1 MTTAA
6 NRQDIW
12 SSNWPGPLSA
22 MVRWL
27 GLPTGAL
34 ALVFAWIEVE
44 KVQMRWLHVVI
55 WLLLVVFTVYLE
67 AILAERHPL
76 AAAYALVAMSS
87 ISSLALLVLSGSRA
101 TLLPFVLP
109 LLAAGLLLDPGAAIA
124 FVALLLVALA
134 TLSTQLHLGLDWLEM
149 LAYVALPA
157 LTTAG
162 CQRVLRQELARAWHH
177 DAEAAKLA
185 GQVNAR
191 REEVNRLNKALRLS
205 NHLLKHS
212 NYELALARLEA
223 EEARHAK
230 ERFATY
236 VSHELRTPLNIIL
249 GFAEIMQKYPETYGT
264 MQWTPLLRR
273 DVAEVQHSARYLAD
287 LVDDILDLARIEALR
302 MPVHREWVMIEE
314 LLHESA
320 DVAKRLLVGKPV
332 QFVLDYAVGEQRL
345 FIDRTRIRQV
355 VLNLLANASRF
366 TEQGTITLG
375 ARDSGQELT
384 VFVSDT
390 GPGIPADQ
398 IEAIFEDFRQAD
410 SGQAQKGRSG
420 SGLGLAI
427 ARRFVQAHGGHIW
440 AESELGRGTTI
451 SFTLPRIPKQVV
463 ASSLPAHQPIAAP
476 DKPAIMLL
484 DRDPS
489 AAAYLRRWL
498 DGYTILVATDMSEAK
513 TLMHNSHPRAILLNL
528 PASPQFDSYVNTAV
542 NELGAEAPIIRCTLP
557 FGAWLFD
564 DRLFDSWLVK
574 PVSSAQL
581 TAALEGLGEA
591 PRLLIVDDDRA
602 FVQLAVRM
610 LRATTP
616 RAEVAWAHT
625 AEDALARLQQDSW
638 DALLLDIALPDLDGR
653 SLARLVRDA
662 DGERVK
668 RILAVSGLQP
678 GEDRDQLLATGFSL
692 SKRSGLR
699 EMDLL
704 ALLRSTLSIIEP
716 GGWAAEAGAEP
727 STETGAIPVS

>member
-1 MTTAA
+1 MTVA
-6 NRQDIW
+6 NRQDTW
-12 SSNWPGPLSA
+12 SSNWPAPLSA

-27 GLPTGAL
+27 GLPIGTL
-34 ALVFAWIEVE
+34 ALGFAWIEVE
-44 KVQMRWLHVVI
+44 KAQARWLHVII
-55 WLLLVVFTVYLE
+55 WLLLVVFVVYLE
-67 AILAERHPL
+67 AVLTERHPL
-76 AAAYALVAMSS
+76 AAAYALVVVSS
-87 ISSLALLVLSGSRA
+87 ASALTLLMLPGSRA
-101 TLLPFVLP
+101 TLLPFILP
-109 LLAAGLLLDPGAAIA
+109 LLSTGLLLHPGAAVA
-124 FVALLLVALA
+124 FMALFLAALA
-134 TLSTQLHLGLDWLEM
+134 ALNLRLHLGLAWMEL
-149 LAYVALPA
+149 LVYVAFPGITA
-157 LTTAG
+157 AG
-162 CQRVLRQELARAWHH
+162 CQSVLRHELARAWHH
-177 DAEAAKLA
+177 SAQAAKLA
-185 GQVNAR
+185 GQINAR
-191 REEVNRLNKALRLS
+191 REEVNRLNRALHLS
-205 NHLLKHS
+205 NYLLKRS

-249 GFAEIMQKYPETYGT
+249 GFAEIMQKYPEIYGT

-302 MPVHREWVMIEE
+302 MPVHREWVTIEE
-314 LLHESA
+314 LLRESA
-320 DVAKRLLVGKPV
+320 DIAKRLLVGKPV
-332 QFVLDYAVGEQRL
+332 EFALDYTAGEQRL

-366 TEQGTITLG
+366 TERGIITLG
-375 ARDSGQELT
+375 ARDGEEDLT

-390 GPGIPADQ
+390 GAGIPADQ
-398 IEAIFEDFRQAD
+398 LEAIFEDFRQAD
-410 SGQAQKGRSG
+410 GSQAQGSRTG

-440 AESELGRGTTI
+440 AASELGRGTTI
-451 SFTLPRIPKQVV
+451 SFTLPKRPKQV
-463 ASSLPAHQPIAAP
+463 ATSILPAQLPIAAP
-476 DKPAIMLL
+476 DKPAIVLL

-498 DGYTILVATDMSEAK
+498 DGYAILAAADLCEAK
-513 TLMHNSHPRAILLNL
+513 ALTHNNHPRAILLNL
-528 PASPQFDSYVNTAV
+528 PASPQFDSYANAVV
-542 NELGAEAPIIRCTLP
+542 NELGAEAPVIRCALP

-581 TAALEGLGEA
+581 AAALEGLGET

-602 FVQLAVRM
+602 FVQLAARM
-610 LRATTP
+610 LHATTP
-616 RAEVAWAHT
+616 RAEIAWAHT

-662 DGERVK
+662 DGERVR

-678 GEDRDQLLATGFSL
+678 GEEREQLLTTTFSL
-692 SKRSGLR
+692 TKRNGLR
-699 EMDLL
+699 ELDLL

-716 GGWAAEAGAEP
+716 GGWTAEAGAEP